1 MQWNH
6 VGLNIGH
13 REEIENFY
21 REILGFKLL
30 RTFPITGELS
40 RQIFQIAEGTQATLM
55 NRGDVTVELF
65 LCTENRLGGYA
76 HLCID
81 VENREEIVR
90 KCLLKGYPVFRK
102 KRDKGDLIFIRDL
115 SGNIFELKEKN

>member
-40 RQIFQIAEGTQATLM
+40 RQIFQIDEGTQATLM

-65 LCTENRLGGYA
+65 LCTENRPGGYA